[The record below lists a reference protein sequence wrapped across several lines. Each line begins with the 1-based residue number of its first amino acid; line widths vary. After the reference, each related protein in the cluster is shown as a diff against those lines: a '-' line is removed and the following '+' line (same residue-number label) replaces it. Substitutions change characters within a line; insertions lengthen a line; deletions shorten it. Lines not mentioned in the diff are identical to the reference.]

1 VKDIVMID
9 GRSLTARDVVE
20 IARFN
25 AQVELASEAIERMQ
39 TARELVEQAVARGDR
54 IYGVTTSVGAKTG
67 VPLAPER
74 VDEFNRR
81 LLETH
86 NLGHGPTV
94 PNEVVRAMMVIL
106 LNSMATGRLGVR
118 PLLATMLV
126 DALNSQRVFR
136 VHMWGSIGQS
146 DMSPAADLALDLYS
160 QVTLKSGEA
169 LALLNS
175 SALSLGMAAI
185 AMDDLHRL
193 LMSWTITSALSMEG
207 FAANPSILSPAAV
220 RSRPFEGLRIAAETI
235 RAQLDGSYL
244 FSTGGPRHL
253 QDPLCFRSLPITFG
267 NAFDSFTFAEGKIS
281 IELNASQNNPI
292 VSIEDNAIVSVAN
305 FDMLSLSMA
314 LDTARLALSPV
325 VTSSTERVAKLTDSF
340 WSGLP
345 VGLIEE
351 DSVGLPGFNGLA
363 QFHKSLASEAR
374 LLAAPVVGEL
384 ASSSHSNGNLDRASM
399 STVAARRARE
409 LAELCRSLLAM
420 ELIVAA
426 QAVEIRKAV
435 ALGAATTKLF
445 NFIRSIV
452 PYVAGEGRV
461 PDPTALLSALD
472 AMEYDLSELVA

>member
-1 VKDIVMID
+1 MKDIVMID

>member
-1 VKDIVMID
+1 MKDIVLID
-9 GRSLTARDVVE
+9 GQSLTARQVVD

-25 AQVELASEAIERMQ
+25 APVALATEAMERMQ

-94 PNEVVRAMMVIL
+94 PHEVVRAMMTIL
-106 LNSMATGRLGVR
+106 LNSMATSRLGVR

-126 DALNSQRVFR
+126 DALNNQRVFR

-193 LMSWTITSALSMEG
+193 LTSWTIASALSMEG

-220 RSRPFEGLRIAAETI
+220 RSRPFEGLRIAVETI
-235 RAQLDGSYL
+235 RAQLGGSYL
-244 FSTGGPRHL
+244 FRSGGPRHL

-267 NAFDSFTFAEGKIS
+267 NALDSFAFAERQIFT
-281 IELNASQNNPI
+281 ELNASQNNPI
-292 VSIEDNAIVSVAN
+292 VSIEDNAIASVAN

-314 LDTARLALSPV
+314 LDTARLGLSPV

-399 STVAARRARE
+399 STVAARRSRE

-426 QAVEIRKAV
+426 QAVEIRKTAP
-435 ALGAATTKLF
+435 LGIATTKLF
-445 NFIRSIV
+445 NFIRNIV
-452 PYVAGEGRV
+452 PYVSGEGRV
-461 PDPTALLSALD
+461 PDPTPLLAALD
-472 AMEYDLSELVA
+472 ATEYNLSELVA